1 MGTQA
6 RNLPTR
12 IIRVDPRELKLL
24 ELNARYMT
32 HEQYRRL
39 VENIRRDGAL
49 TSVPF
54 ACKDEDGRWLVLS
67 GNHRVR
73 AAIDAGLSEIDVMV
87 TDETLPEPRRIAL
100 QLAHN
105 AIAGQDDPAIL
116 AQLWSR
122 IDDVELRA
130 YAGLDD
136 AVLGLME
143 KIQVEPISEL
153 GLEHRTIALLFL
165 PHEVEDVERVFDN
178 AMEIIRADEV
188 WLADRREFDRLL
200 DALERTEKV
209 ANVRNRAAAL
219 RVVLD
224 VFEQHADEW
233 AAQRQEAPA

>member
-1 MGTQA
+1 
-6 RNLPTR
+6 
-12 IIRVDPRELKLL
+12 
-24 ELNARYMT
+24 MT

-39 VENIRRDGAL
+39 VENIRRDGTL

-54 ACKDEDGRWLVLS
+54 ACRDEDGRWLVLS
-67 GNHRVR
+67 GNNRVR
-73 AAIDAGLSEIDVMV
+73 AAIDAGLDEIDVMV

-105 AIAGQDDPAIL
+105 AVVGQDDPAIL

-122 IDDVELRA
+122 IDDVDLRA
-130 YAGLDD
+130 YTGLDD

-153 GLEHRTIALLFL
+153 GLEHRTIVLLFL
-165 PHEVEDVERVFDN
+165 PHEVEDVQRVFEN
-178 AMEIIRADEV
+178 AMELIRADEV

-200 DALERTEKV
+200 DALEKVEKV

-224 VFEQHADEW
+224 VFERYADQW
-233 AAQRQEAPA
+233 AEQRKEALA